1 MSATATTT
9 STSIAI
15 PRPRDPRTPLQ
26 AALAKRAATAR
37 ILRTMILPKAKRLQ
51 LADRLTE
58 LQAEIDR
65 LQARP

>member
-9 STSIAI
+9 PITI

-37 ILRTMILPKAKRLQ
+37 ILRTMILPKAKRLE
-51 LADRLTE
+51 LADRLAM